1 MVDGSSTC
9 QLEKQFIRLN
19 KLKEIVWEEK
29 MTDVYKRLAEF
40 FDSFPQRFPK
50 DSEQG
55 LKVLEMMITPEEAEM
70 IMSLE
75 KMPETAPAIAQ
86 RLGRDEAELG
96 EYLYAL
102 SKKGLIMRIG
112 KEGNYHYMATAFAV
126 GIIEF
131 FLKSYTTEIADEF
144 AKFHKELFQ
153 KTWMK
158 GTTREI
164 RTVPVGESV
173 AAGVEILPYDDVA
186 ALIKSK
192 KRISV
197 TECMCAIQH
206 GLKSDPEPCEVL
218 TERCFQFGTAAFFFV
233 ENELGRWVTQ
243 EEALDIIKKSAEAG
257 CVPQPGQ
264 SQNAGG
270 MCMCC
275 PCCCAPLD
283 TYRDYDK
290 RSEISNSNYFARVDE
305 EACTACETCVD
316 RCPMEA
322 ITVEDTACVNLD
334 LCIGCGVCAVTCD
347 YDAIKT
353 YKKDESRQF
362 IPEPDMMSSIM
373 KIYEER
379 KD

>member
-1 MVDGSSTC
+1 
-9 QLEKQFIRLN
+9 
-19 KLKEIVWEEK
+19 

-40 FDSFPQRFPK
+40 FDTFPQRFPK
-50 DSEQG
+50 ESEQG
-55 LKVLEMMITPEEAEM
+55 QKVLKMMITPEEAEM
-70 IMSLE
+70 MMSLD
-75 KMPETAPAIAQ
+75 KMPEPVSAIAQ
-86 RLGRDEAELG
+86 RLGRDEAEL
-96 EYLYAL
+96 EKYLYDL
-102 SKKGLIMRIG
+102 SVKGLIMRIG
-112 KEGNYHYMATAFAV
+112 KQGNYFYMATAFAV

-131 FLKSYTTEIADEF
+131 YLKSYTTEIADEF

-158 GTTREI
+158 GETREI

-173 AAGVEILPYDDVA
+173 APGVEVLPYDNA
-186 ALIKSK
+186 EELIKSN
-192 KRISV
+192 KRIAV

-206 GLKSDPEPCEVL
+206 GLKSDPDPCKVL

-233 ENELGRWVTQ
+233 ENGLARWVTQ
-243 EEALDIIKKSAEAG
+243 EEALNIVKQATDAG

-283 TYRDYDK
+283 AYRDYDK
-290 RSEISNSNYFARVDE
+290 RSELSNSNYFAKVDE
-305 EACTACETCVD
+305 EICTACETCVD
-316 RCPMEA
+316 RCPMGA
-322 ITVEDTACVNLD
+322 ITVEDTAHVDRD
-334 LCIGCGVCAVTCD
+334 LCIGCGVCAVTCEVE
-347 YDAIKT
+347 AIRT
-353 YKKDESRQF
+353 YKKDEPSQF
-362 IPEPDMMSSIM
+362 IPEPDYMSSIM